1 MAETKKTVPSKRE
14 QFENAVYDLGLR
26 LIEDYRT
33 GRCRDR
39 EKTVTVQGFAEREAF
54 FIGGREQWN
63 LTCNDL
69 TKTK

>member
-39 EKTVTVQGFAEREAF
+39 EKTVGTITELFKVSQNAKPFLLEGASNG
-54 FIGGREQWN
+54 I
-63 LTCNDL
+63 
-69 TKTK
+69 